1 MIRFFV
7 FFPEKEREMSSPNT
21 ELSSSREKLF
31 AVLGKHQAKYQELL
45 NNWFSSKSSKEQFDA
60 EARKLLTS
68 RYISLHNQFLLAIL
82 NKCQS
87 QEDFSPTLRRE
98 QRTELLSPERLKTE
112 RSQGN

>member
-1 MIRFFV
+1 
-7 FFPEKEREMSSPNT
+7 MSTSST

-31 AVLGKHQAKYQELL
+31 AVLGEQQEKYLDHL
-45 NNWFSSKSSKEQFDA
+45 NSWFSSKSSKEQFDA

-87 QEDFSPTLRRE
+87 QEDFSPTLKRGE
-98 QRTELLSPERLKTE
+98 KPELLSPERLKTE